1 MSLLHEIVCF
11 GAVIYTNFLQSDKVK
26 HIATST
32 HWLDNIQDCLKKMN
46 LEKRTAYEKVGVGFN
61 QRLDLMLVMPIHY
74 YNLKSLDVKN
84 NVSFICVG
92 MFLFHE
98 NLFMI

>member
-11 GAVIYTNFLQSDKVK
+11 AAIIYTNFLRSDKVK

-32 HWLDNIQDCLKKMN
+32 HWLDNIQDCVKKMN
-46 LEKRTAYEKVGVGFN
+46 PEKRTVYEKVGVGFD
-61 QRLDLMLVMPIHY
+61 QRLVLMLVMPIRY
-74 YNLKSLDVKN
+74 CNLKSSDIN

-98 NLFMI
+98 IFFMI